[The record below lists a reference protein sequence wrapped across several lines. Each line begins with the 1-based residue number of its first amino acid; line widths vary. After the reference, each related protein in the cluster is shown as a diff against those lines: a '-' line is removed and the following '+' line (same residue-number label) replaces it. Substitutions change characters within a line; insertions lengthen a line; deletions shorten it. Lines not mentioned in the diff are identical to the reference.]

1 MSYIVEIPG
10 VGVIE
15 FVYPSTAAAFAGA
28 LGMTARR
35 SLS

>member
-10 VGVIE
+10 VGVVE
-15 FVYPSTAAAFAGA
+15 FVFPSTAAAFAGA
-28 LGMTARR
+28 MEMVARR